1 MIHRLH
7 TTGADACGADDEGDV
22 ISHGFS
28 FIGEHTESYI
38 QRALLFVRPKKHTF
52 PIHAHIPGLEEQRRN
67 EPAERTAGRE
77 PAVKRRCRYERAD
90 MIWRRQ
96 LDVAI
101 LLNITFVHTLL
112 GLYCC

>member
-1 MIHRLH
+1 MIHHLH

-28 FIGEHTESYI
+28 FIGEHIQSYI

-67 EPAERTAGRE
+67 EPAERTVRRE
-77 PAVKRRCRYERAD
+77 PAVKRRDRHDRAERRR
-90 MIWRRQ
+90 WRRH

-101 LLNITFVHTLL
+101 LLNITFVQT
-112 GLYCC
+112 